1 MRKNLRLRH
10 GTYVQLGYSLARSI
24 YEDSPERPLSD
35 GVLRDTVVAAAME
48 AYDNASN
55 PHRGRGGLLKCDD
68 M

>member
-1 MRKNLRLRH
+1 M
-10 GTYVQLGYSLARSI
+10 
-24 YEDSPERPLSD
+24 
-35 GVLRDTVVAAAME
+35 LRDTIVSAAMN

>member
-1 MRKNLRLRH
+1 M
-10 GTYVQLGYSLARSI
+10 QLGYSLARSI
-24 YEDSPERPLSD
+24 YEDSPEKALNNH
-35 GVLRDTVVAAAME
+35 VLQDTVVAAAME